1 MADFDDITGWRDEL
15 KAFRQ
20 SDEGKAYFEEYEI
33 GSGKI
38 APKMPFENALELAGL
53 MLRHQEIYQALL
65 KGIEWNRILEERP
78 NFFHDHPDYWDL
90 NPVESHETRN
100 DFMDWY
106 AFKSGLPY
114 DDGALHM
121 AEILAKM
128 VERKELPALRSPQ
141 AEAYARSD
149 FEIFFEFD
157 GKQSE

>member
-20 SDEGKAYFEEYEI
+20 SDEGKAYFEEYAI

-65 KGIEWNRILEERP
+65 KGIEWGRLLESRP
-78 NFFHDHPDYWDL
+78 NFFPDNPDYWDL
-90 NPVESHETRN
+90 NPLESHETRN

-106 AFKSGLPY
+106 AFKAEVPY
-114 DDGALHM
+114 SLGALNS
-121 AEILAKM
+121 AEFLAEL
-128 VERKELPALRSPQ
+128 VESKELPGLRSSET
-141 AEAYARSD
+141 EAYVRENLAT
-149 FEIFFEFD
+149 FLEFA
-157 GKQSE
+157 GKQPE